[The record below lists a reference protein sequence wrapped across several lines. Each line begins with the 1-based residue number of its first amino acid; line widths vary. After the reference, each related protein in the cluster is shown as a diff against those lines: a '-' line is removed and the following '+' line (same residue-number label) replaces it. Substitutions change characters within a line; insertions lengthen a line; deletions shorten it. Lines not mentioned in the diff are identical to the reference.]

1 MDKTLSLVFALAL
14 TACGAESSTLPTGDA
29 SVAADCP
36 RTGIGRVE
44 VDGGVCV
51 YTCFADTVACPGVG
65 CVDLAGN
72 PEHCGACGNSCQL
85 PNRCELRTGV
95 TPETWFC
102 RRNP

>member
-72 PEHCGACGNSCQL
+72 PNHCGACGNVCTSTQ
-85 PNRCELRTGV
+85 RCDHAPGSTV
-95 TPETWFC
+95 WFC
-102 RRNP
+102 RNNP